1 MLGYHS
7 PNASMESGLP
17 PTGEPMGDMMG
28 QPQYPMQQMQP
39 QPLANRLPASR
50 LIEMYNAWEQAKAAE
65 IVEQYTASRYYHSK
79 QWTDSELKALKKRK
93 QPPTVKNRIKRKVD
107 FLVGVEQGQRRD
119 PKGVSRVPDGEKA
132 AFVGTAGLRYVQD
145 VTKFPAIASD
155 CANDGLVRGIG
166 ACCTRIV
173 QIKGRPEI
181 RKWRVASDTFF
192 YDPRS
197 ERWDFSDTKYLGEA
211 RWVDI
216 EEAKE
221 MMTWPGAAEM
231 IDQLGAVSSAGGQNS
246 VLPQLFDKERN
257 WIDTKARRIFL
268 VSIWYKH
275 EGNWMWDCI
284 VGPISLCPGPDN
296 GHKKTDPATGEEY
309 ICPPMDCLSPY
320 VDEDGKT
327 CHEYEAWS
335 PYVDETGTRYGV
347 IRDMIPIQ
355 DEINKRSSKALHLLT
370 VRQTKAEKGA
380 VDDVDKMKTELAKPD
395 GHVDY
400 NKGFN
405 FEVMEQTAQIQGN
418 LELLQEAKAE
428 IENLG
433 PNPGLIGRGVE
444 NQSGRAILAQQN
456 SGMTELSPVFERLRE
471 WKLKCYRRDWN
482 LIRQFWTDE
491 RHIRVTGNPK
501 APEFLS
507 INRPVVDP
515 RTGQVVGMENAV
527 AEIDIDIILDEGP
540 DTVTMREE
548 LMQQLSQLG
557 SDAVPPELLIWV
569 SNISE
574 KEEMLQK
581 MAEFKQPPP
590 EMAALAKRMG
600 ELEEMLKAADVDKKQ
615 AEVEKTRA
623 DTAKTLMEVGL
634 PPDVMGQAFP
644 FYYREPTTLETA
656 RGMVGGGQQPQ
667 GMPQNALAGPGG
679 MQGGP
684 EPMEQGMA
692 PPNQLGGPEPLPDGL
707 QGLPIPPG
715 VGEDFLAAS
724 STPWEQPNELMPA

>member
-1 MLGYHS
+1 MLGYQQS
-7 PNASMESGLP
+7 SMEAGLP
-17 PTGEPMGDMMG
+17 PQPMGDMISPM
-28 QPQYPMQQMQP
+28 QMPMQQMHPAP
-39 QPLANRLPASR
+39 QLANRLPASR

-65 IVEQYTASRYYHSK
+65 IIEAYTASRYYHSK
-79 QWTDSELKALKKRK
+79 QWTDAELKALKKRK

-119 PKGVSRVPDGEKA
+119 PKGVSRVPNGEKA

-166 ACCTRIV
+166 AVCTRIV
-173 QIKGRPEI
+173 PIKGRPEI
-181 RKWRVASDTFF
+181 RKWRVPSDSFF

-197 ERWDFSDTKYLGEA
+197 ERWDFSDAKYLGEA
-211 RWVDI
+211 KWIDI
-216 EEAKE
+216 DEAKE
-221 MMTWPGAAEM
+221 MMPWPGAAET
-231 IDQLGAVSSAGGQNS
+231 IDTLGSVSSAGGQNS

-257 WIDTKARRIFL
+257 WIDTKTRRIFL

-275 EGNWMWDCI
+275 DGNWMWDCI

-296 GHKKTDPATGEEY
+296 GLKKTDPATGQEY
-309 ICPPMDCLSPY
+309 VCPPMDCLSPY
-320 VDEDGKT
+320 LDEDGKT

-444 NQSGRAILAQQN
+444 SQSGRAILAQQN

-501 APEFLS
+501 APEFLH
-507 INRPVVDP
+507 INRPV
-515 RTGQVVGMENAV
+515 TNEMGQVVGMENAV

-557 SDAVPPELLIWV
+557 PGAIPPELLIEM
-569 SNISE
+569 SNIGE
-574 KEEMLQK
+574 KEQILQK
-581 MAEFKQPPP
+581 LAEFKAPPP
-590 EMAALAKRMG
+590 EMMALQKRMG
-600 ELEEMLKAADVDKKQ
+600 ELEELLKAADVDKKQ
-615 AEVEKTRA
+615 AEVESTRA
-623 DTAKTLMEVGL
+623 TTIKTLAEVGL
-634 PPDVMGQAFP
+634 PPNVMGQAFP
-644 FYYREPTTLETA
+644 FYYREPTTLDQA
-656 RGMVGGGQQPQ
+656 RGMLGGSQ
-667 GMPQNALAGPGG
+667 MPQNALAGPGG
-679 MQGGP
+679 MQDGQMPP
-684 EPMEQGMA
+684 EQDMGQ
-692 PPNQLGGPEPLPDGL
+692 PNQLGGPEPVPDGL
-707 QGLPIPPG
+707 QGLPIPPMA
-715 VGEDFLAAS
+715 EDFLAAS
-724 STPWEQPNELMPA
+724 STPWEQPNGLEAA